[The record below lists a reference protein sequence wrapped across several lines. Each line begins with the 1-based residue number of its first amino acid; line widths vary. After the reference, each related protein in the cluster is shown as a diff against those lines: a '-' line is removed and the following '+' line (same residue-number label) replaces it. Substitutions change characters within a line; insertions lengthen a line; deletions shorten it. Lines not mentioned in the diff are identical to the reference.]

1 MAFDFFVGTF
11 EHTLDDK
18 GRIVLPAKFRSHFAD
33 GAYLA
38 PADGCVV
45 LRTRAEFEGMVE
57 RVQAEVRSGEVDPKV
72 RVALGSESVHVQP
85 DAQGRITLTA
95 RLQGLASLEREVVL
109 IGAFD
114 TIQIYA
120 ASTWRE
126 VEQASATVVAEA
138 YRQGIGI

>member
-1 MAFDFFVGTF
+1 MDFDFFVGTF
-11 EHTLDDK
+11 EHTLDEK
-18 GRIVLPAKFRSHFAD
+18 GRIVLPAKFRSHFTD
-33 GAYLA
+33 GVYLT
-38 PADGCVV
+38 PADDCVV

-57 RVQAEVRSGEVDPKV
+57 RIQAKVRSGEVDHQL
-72 RVALGSESVHVQP
+72 RTALGSESVNVQP

-95 RLQGLASLEREVVL
+95 RLQELASLEREIVL

-120 ASTWRE
+120 ASTWRQ
-126 VEQASATVVAEA
+126 VEQASASVVAEA

>member
-1 MAFDFFVGTF
+1 MAFEVFVGTF

-33 GAYLA
+33 GGYLTSVE
-38 PADGCVV
+38 GHVE
-45 LRTRAEFEGMVE
+45 LRTRAEFEGMVGRTQA
-57 RVQAEVRSGEVDPKV
+57 RVHAGEADPNL
-72 RVALGSESVHVQP
+72 RVAMGAMTEKVQP
-85 DAQGRITLTA
+85 DAQGRVTLSA
-95 RLQGLASLEREVVL
+95 RFQDRAGLEREIVL

-120 ASTWRE
+120 ASKWRE
-126 VEQASATVVAEA
+126 VEQQNASIVAEA